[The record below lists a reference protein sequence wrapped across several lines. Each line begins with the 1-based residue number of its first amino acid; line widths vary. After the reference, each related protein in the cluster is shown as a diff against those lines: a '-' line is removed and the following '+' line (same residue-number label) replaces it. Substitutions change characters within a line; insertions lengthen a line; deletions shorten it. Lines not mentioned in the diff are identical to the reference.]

1 MSVGMFLLGFIIGAV
16 AGVILVSST
25 SVSSNNS
32 RIREENE
39 MLEELIKEEL
49 DEDLKPLD
57 K

>member
-1 MSVGMFLLGFIIGAV
+1 MNVGMFLFGFIIGAV

-25 SVSSNNS
+25 SVSSNDA
-32 RIREENE
+32 RLREENE
-39 MLEELIKEEL
+39 LKKELMAEEL